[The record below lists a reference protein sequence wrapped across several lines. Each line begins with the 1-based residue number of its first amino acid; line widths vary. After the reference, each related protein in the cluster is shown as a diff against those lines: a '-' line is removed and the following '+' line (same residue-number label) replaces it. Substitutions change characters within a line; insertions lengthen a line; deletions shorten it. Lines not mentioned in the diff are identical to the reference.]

1 MTYIKK
7 LTSIS
12 KWNYRVG

>member
-7 LTSIS
+7 LTSIF
-12 KWNYRVG
+12 KWNYRVE